1 MEIHRFES
9 VWILVS
15 ILLILGFIGT
25 VTYGAVGIGIQM
37 VDESGGTIDDP
48 TNPTASEAFRDPG
61 VYQTGQNQYDVY
73 IIAQQ
78 FLFTPGTSQPIQL
91 PANSRVTFHI
101 TSTDV
106 IHGFDVSGTNLN
118 VMVIPGQIATI
129 TADFEDPATYGIVCN
144 EYCGAAHHSMEGRL
158 EVVPQAEFEGGSQ

>member
-1 MEIHRFES
+1 MKIHRFES

-48 TNPTASEAFRDPG
+48 TNPTASDAFRDPG

-78 FLFTPGTSQPIQL
+78 FLFTPGTSQPIQI
-91 PANSRVTFHI
+91 PTNSRVTFHI

-106 IHGFDVSGTNLN
+106 IHGFEVSGTNLN

-129 TADFEDPATYGIVCN
+129 TADFEDTATYGIVCH

-158 EVVPQAEFEGGSQ
+158 EVVPQAEFEGGAQ